1 MPAPI
6 PPLTPEQRAEALA
19 KAARVRKERAEMLA
33 ALKAGRVSLLDVLDR
48 DDETARRTRVLS
60 LLQAIPGIGT
70 VRARR
75 HLIDLSIAEHRKIG
89 GLGDRQRERLIKLFP
104 PQG

>member
-1 MPAPI
+1 
-6 PPLTPEQRAEALA
+6 
-19 KAARVRKERAEMLA
+19 
-33 ALKAGRVSLLDVLDR
+33 
-48 DDETARRTRVLS
+48 
-60 LLQAIPGIGT
+60 T

-75 HLIDLSIAEHRKIG
+75 HLIDLSISETRKIG